1 MFTLPFLLAAMPAA
15 AMPAAPMPATDVAPT
30 PRPAAV
36 SAADVRRA
44 IERSLPFVEKSSAK
58 WRSDS
63 KCVTCH
69 QVPFAVWALTEAKS
83 RGVEVDA
90 AKLDDLTAWSFK
102 TCANNEDASTTFM
115 VLSQNANEPR
125 ADALKT
131 YVQFEKLYAKRQKPD
146 GSWHEGRQIRI
157 EGAQREA
164 DEVDTMW
171 TLLAIKSLDRLGD
184 KLSADTRKGLASER
198 DKGLAFLKEAKPGKR
213 IDWLALRVLVA
224 KEYETSERAMHLLS
238 ELRAEQ
244 NADGGWGYVRGGE
257 SYAHTTGECLYCLG
271 ELGFGE
277 SDPAVSKAWKY
288 LVNSQQ
294 PAGHWLCR
302 TRETFS
308 SKPELVRPTSNHWG
322 TAWATIG
329 LLHTLPAK

>member
-1 MFTLPFLLAAMPAA
+1 MYLLPLLLAALPAA
-15 AMPAAPMPATDVAPT
+15 EVAPS
-30 PRPAAV
+30 PRPAVV

-44 IERSLPFVEKSSAK
+44 VERSLPFVEKSSAK
-58 WRSDS
+58 WRSES

-69 QVPFAVWALTEAKS
+69 QVPFAVWALTEAQS
-83 RGVEVDA
+83 RGVAVDA
-90 AKLDDLTAWSFK
+90 AKLDDLTGWSFK
-102 TCANNEDASTTFM
+102 TCATNEDASTTFM
-115 VLSQNANEPR
+115 VLSQNANSPR

-131 YVQFEKLYAKRQKPD
+131 YAQFEKLYAKRQKPD
-146 GSWHEGRQIRI
+146 GSWREGRQIRI
-157 EGAQREA
+157 EGAQGEA

-184 KLSADTRKGLASER
+184 KLSADTRKGLESER
-198 DKGLAFLKEAKPGKR
+198 DKGLAFLKAAKPGKR

-224 KEYETSERAMHLLS
+224 KAYETPERAKQLLS

-271 ELGFGE
+271 EMGLGE
-277 SDPAVSKAWKY
+277 SDPAVRKAWKL
-288 LVNSQQ
+288 LVNTQQ
-294 PAGHWLCR
+294 AAGSWQCR

-308 SKPELVRPTSNHWG
+308 TKPGLVRPTSIHWG

>member
-1 MFTLPFLLAAMPAA
+1 MFVLPFLLASLPAA
-15 AMPAAPMPATDVAPT
+15 EVAPS
-30 PRPAAV
+30 PRPAVV

-44 IERSLPFVEKSSAK
+44 VERSLPFVEKSSAK
-58 WRSDS
+58 WRSES

-83 RGVEVDA
+83 RGVAVDA
-90 AKLDDLTAWSFK
+90 AKLDDMTGWAFNFCTTNDQAS
-102 TCANNEDASTTFM
+102 TTASTTFM
-115 VLSQNANEPR
+115 VLSQNASAPS

-131 YVQFEKLYAKRQKPD
+131 YALFEKLYAKRQQPD
-146 GSWHEGRQIRI
+146 GSWREGRQIRI

-171 TLLAIKSLDRLGD
+171 TLLAIKSIDRLGD
-184 KLSADTRKGLASER
+184 KLSADTRMGLASER
-198 DKGLAFLKEAKPGKR
+198 DKGLAFLKAAKPGKR

-224 KEYETSERAMHLLS
+224 KEYETPERAKQLLS

-244 NADGGWGYVRGGE
+244 NADGGWGYIRGGE

-271 ELGFGE
+271 EMGFGE
-277 SDPAVSKAWKY
+277 SDPSVRKAWKL
-288 LVNSQQ
+288 LVNTQQ
-294 PAGHWLCR
+294 AAGSWQCR

-308 SKPELVRPTSNHWG
+308 TKPGLVRATSIHWG

>member
-1 MFTLPFLLAAMPAA
+1 MYVLSFLLAALPAA
-15 AMPAAPMPATDVAPT
+15 EVAPS
-30 PRPAAV
+30 PRPGVV

-44 IERSLPFVEKSSAK
+44 VERSLPFVEKSSAT
-58 WRSDS
+58 WRSER

-83 RGVEVDA
+83 RGVAVDE
-90 AKLDDLTAWSFK
+90 AKLDDLTGWAFN
-102 TCANNEDASTTFM
+102 TCATNEDASTTFM
-115 VLSQNANEPR
+115 VLSQSANAPR

-131 YVQFEKLYAKRQKPD
+131 YEQFERLFAKRQKPD
-146 GSWHEGRQIRI
+146 GSWREGRQIRI

-164 DEVDTMW
+164 DDVDTMW
-171 TLLAIKSLDRLGD
+171 TLLAIKSLNRLGD

-198 DKGLAFLKEAKPGKR
+198 DRGLAYLKAAKPDKR
-213 IDWLALRVLVA
+213 TDWLALRVLVA
-224 KEYETSERAMHLLS
+224 KEYETPQRAKQLLS

-257 SYAHTTGECLYCLG
+257 S
-271 ELGFGE
+271 
-277 SDPAVSKAWKY
+277 DPAVRKAWKY
-288 LVNSQQ
+288 LVNTQQ
-294 PAGHWLCR
+294 AAGCWQCR

-308 SKPELVRPTSNHWG
+308 TKPELVRPTSIHWG

-329 LLHTLPAK
+329 LLHTLPPR

>member
-1 MFTLPFLLAAMPAA
+1 MYALSFLLAALPAA
-15 AMPAAPMPATDVAPT
+15 EVAPA
-30 PRPAAV
+30 PRPAEV
-36 SAADVRRA
+36 SVADVRRA
-44 IERSLPFVEKSSAK
+44 VERSLPFVEKSSAT
-58 WRSDS
+58 WRSER

-69 QVPFAVWALTEAKS
+69 QVPFAVWALNEAKS
-83 RGVEVDA
+83 RGVEVDEP
-90 AKLDDLTAWSFK
+90 KLDDMMSWAFNF
-102 TCANNEDASTTFM
+102 CATNAEASTTASTTFM
-115 VLSQNANEPR
+115 VLSQTASTPSAET
-125 ADALKT
+125 LKAYT
-131 YVQFEKLYAKRQKPD
+131 LFEKTFAKRQKPD
-146 GSWHEGRQIRI
+146 GSWREGRQIRI

-184 KLSADTRKGLASER
+184 KLPADTRKGLASER
-198 DKGLAFLKEAKPGKR
+198 DKGLAFLKGAKPGKR
-213 IDWLALRVLVA
+213 IDWLALRVLIA
-224 KEYETSERAMHLLS
+224 KEYETPELAKQLLG

-271 ELGFGE
+271 EMGFGE
-277 SDPAVSKAWKY
+277 SDPAVRKAWKH
-288 LVNSQQ
+288 LVNTQQ
-294 PAGHWLCR
+294 SAGSWQCR

-308 SKPELVRPTSNHWG
+308 TKPDLVRATSIHWG

>member
-1 MFTLPFLLAAMPAA
+1 MYLLPFLLAALPAA
-15 AMPAAPMPATDVAPT
+15 EVAPS
-30 PRPAAV
+30 PRPGVV

-44 IERSLPFVEKSSAK
+44 VERSLPFVEKSSAK
-58 WRSDS
+58 WRSES

-83 RGVEVDA
+83 RGVAVDA
-90 AKLDDLTAWSFK
+90 AKLDDLTGWAFN
-102 TCANNEDASTTFM
+102 TCATNEDASTTFM
-115 VLSQNANEPR
+115 VLSQNANAPR

-131 YVQFEKLYAKRQKPD
+131 YAQFETLFAKRQKPD
-146 GSWHEGRQIRI
+146 GSWREGRQIRI

-198 DKGLAFLKEAKPGKR
+198 DKGLAYLKAAKPDKR

-224 KEYETSERAMHLLS
+224 KEYETPQRAKQLLS

-244 NADGGWGYVRGGE
+244 NADGGWGYIRGGE
-257 SYAHTTGECLYCLG
+257 SSAHTTGECLYCLG
-271 ELGFGE
+271 EMGFGE
-277 SDPAVSKAWKY
+277 SDPAVRKAWKY
-288 LVNSQQ
+288 LVNTQQ
-294 PAGHWLCR
+294 AAGSWQCR

-308 SKPELVRPTSNHWG
+308 TKPELVRPTSIHWG

-329 LLHTLPAK
+329 LLHTLPTQ